1 MMAMKKVLAV
11 VFLFLFVSPAFAEYI
26 PMGQGVVYPS
36 AGSAEEIVSSILS
49 NVEAPDRT
57 ETGGTSEAYMP
68 AYEKKVREQ
77 LNFVTFSSYRNVG
90 DMPVTRAVLGT
101 AKFNMRFW
109 PEVANALADNV
120 TSGTFIDAKNK
131 ANALLEGAIPRAE
144 GVAEHAQNILP
155 KVIYPICLKLIS
167 LMFVIQVLA
176 TFLSSRTNLS
186 HFASDIFRFMFFVIA
201 ILSFRVWVT
210 LLLDVFNFA
219 GYLISPWGGQ
229 EAMQKALVE
238 TASAGDGKIDWLD
251 LLSVVNGI
259 MRWTA
264 YVSIKVLLISRDVLF
279 ATSLI
284 VGPIYL
290 AMGYL
295 SLYVQ
300 NDFIK
305 GFLSGWLQSFFK
317 YQFWGVFASIAMI
330 GLSIVSFLTN
340 SGSITDPLVIFITGI
355 AFVHAAFNIPKLA
368 DNMSAVVISSVVMA
382 TISMAAKRGG
392 GTAASATAG
401 AIKSGIRKLLGR

>member
-26 PMGQGVVYPS
+26 PMEQEVVYPS

-49 NVEAPDRT
+49 NVEAPDWT

-131 ANALLEGAIPRAE
+131 ANSLLEGAIPRAE

-155 KVIYPICLKLIS
+155 KVIYPVCLKIIS

-201 ILSFRVWVT
+201 IMTFRVWVT

-219 GYLISPWGGQ
+219 GYLISPWGRTGSHA
-229 EAMQKALVE
+229 EG
-238 TASAGDGKIDWLD
+238 SRGDGERRRRQD
-251 LLSVVNGI
+251 
-259 MRWTA
+259 R
-264 YVSIKVLLISRDVLF
+264 
-279 ATSLI
+279 
-284 VGPIYL
+284 L
-290 AMGYL
+290 A
-295 SLYVQ
+295 
-300 NDFIK
+300 
-305 GFLSGWLQSFFK
+305 
-317 YQFWGVFASIAMI
+317 
-330 GLSIVSFLTN
+330 
-340 SGSITDPLVIFITGI
+340 
-355 AFVHAAFNIPKLA
+355 
-368 DNMSAVVISSVVMA
+368 
-382 TISMAAKRGG
+382 
-392 GTAASATAG
+392 
-401 AIKSGIRKLLGR
+401 